1 MFGSVLNTPLHNN
14 QINRVLDKVFKVF
27 KFLRFIKKALEVTSS
42 KLFYFHICKAIAYT
56 SWIYG
61 PRYSRM
67 DQVKVMEDGL
77 PKLIFTNGLADTFTA
92 NDSPCIQRVDQS

>member
-14 QINRVLDKVFKVF
+14 QINRVLDKTL
-27 KFLRFIKKALEVTSS
+27 FLRFIKKALEVTSS

-61 PRYSRM
+61 PRYSRV
-67 DQVKVMEDGL
+67 DPVKVMEDSL
-77 PKLIFTNGLADTFTA
+77 
-92 NDSPCIQRVDQS
+92 